1 MNDTKPRARKL
12 SKKARS
18 HRRNGPFVWNDG
30 EPSFLVVVRG
40 GRVVFKTKS
49 NTCAACAGFVRDA
62 CTRVHPGKA
71 SDYIEAP
78 SVIRRHGPRPAVSAA
93 QAKAVRRS

>member
-1 MNDTKPRARKL
+1 MNDTKSRAKKL
-12 SKKARS
+12 SKNARS

-62 CTRVHPGKA
+62 RMRMHPGKVR
-71 SDYIEAP
+71 DYIEAP
-78 SVIRRHGPRPAVSAA
+78 SVIRRHGPRPAANAA
-93 QAKAVRRS
+93 HARAVRRS